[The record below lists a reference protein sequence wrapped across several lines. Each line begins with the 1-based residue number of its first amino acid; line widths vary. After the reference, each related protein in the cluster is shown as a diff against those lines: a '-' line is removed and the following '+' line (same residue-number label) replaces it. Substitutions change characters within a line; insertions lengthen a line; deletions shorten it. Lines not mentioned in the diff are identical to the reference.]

1 MGLIAEF
8 KEFVSRGSVVDLAVG
23 VVIGAAFGKIVT
35 AMVDGIV
42 MPVISM
48 VTGGVSVADWKH
60 VITPAQLDA
69 TGKQVAAE
77 VAIKYGMSGN
87 FYLGGALVLGAVFLW
102 YAWRLLDPPDEFFA
116 MKTFQYSV
124 VYLMAL
130 FAFLLLDHWLLPW
143 LQPVPALELQPV
155 G

>member
-1 MGLIAEF
+1 MRVRNAVP
-8 KEFVSRGSVVDLAVG
+8 VSLL
-23 VVIGAAFGKIVT
+23 T
-35 AMVDGIV
+35 
-42 MPVISM
+42 
-48 VTGGVSVADWKH
+48 
-60 VITPAQLDA
+60 L
-69 TGKQVAAE
+69 
-77 VAIKYGMSGN
+77 
-87 FYLGGALVLGAVFLW
+87 GALVLGAVFLW

-143 LQPVPALELQPV
+143 LQPVPALELQSV